1 MGPPPGYCFYALST
15 IYGDPLIANGFEL
28 LTQPDGFELNCP
40 PRNPGQACPYT
51 YAPTNPNGNDAVL

>member
-1 MGPPPGYCFYALST
+1 M
-15 IYGDPLIANGFEL
+15 ANGFDL

-40 PRNPGQACPYT
+40 PRAPGQACPFT